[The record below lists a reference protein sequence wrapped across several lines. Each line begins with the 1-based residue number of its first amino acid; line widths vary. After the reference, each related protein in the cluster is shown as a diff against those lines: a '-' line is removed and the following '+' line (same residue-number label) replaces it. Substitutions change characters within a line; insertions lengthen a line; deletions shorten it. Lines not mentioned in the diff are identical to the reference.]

1 MLSYISIVLLG
12 IPLVLIYKLHQTI
25 ESSPRGENGEEDV
38 TLSQLVMSCSS
49 LKFKFELS
57 CSVLDMVQL
66 SGGFLITSSNFVF
79 ISV

>member
-1 MLSYISIVLLG
+1 MPSYVSIVLLG

-49 LKFKFELS
+49 LKFKF
-57 CSVLDMVQL
+57 
-66 SGGFLITSSNFVF
+66 
-79 ISV
+79 